1 MTNGG
6 ASSAL
11 QACEWDEETCAAA
24 AAEGHLEL
32 LQVRRVCS
40 AQLAAAPRTY
50 CQILAQRSMLCL
62 GRIVRTSPRDPIC
75 ARRP

>member
-1 MTNGG
+1 VTNGG

-32 LQVRRVCS
+32 LQVRRVC

-50 CQILAQRSMLCL
+50 CQIRAQRSMLCL